1 MKLAFIGGGV
11 MGEAIISAV
20 LKNGLAKPQDVAV
33 CDLLS
38 QRRDYLSSTYEIKA
52 LDQGR
57 RPLYLRFRRRPRRR

>member
-11 MGEAIISAV
+11 MGEAMISGV

-38 QRRDYLSSTYEIKA
+38 QRSEFL
-52 LDQGR
+52 
-57 RPLYLRFRRRPRRR
+57 